1 MASSRI
7 GYGMG
12 RDLVLP
18 GWFGRTHAKHKT
30 PANGILFTGSLAI
43 LLAMT
48 GQAEVLAEI
57 SSSLFMV
64 SYALMSV
71 SLIVL
76 RRVTPRWYRPGFK
89 APFFPVLPL
98 VSMLLCLSVILTMD
112 TFSQIAGLSLVAL
125 SLVWYLVWVRRKA
138 VVTGELAPMWERE
151 RPMERLIEAVG
162 PGGRKDSHE
171 VLIPVW
177 DRTDPSP
184 LLELAAAM
192 GVVNEEVL
200 INVMK
205 MEVTPPQIP
214 LEIAQARLPRRTD
227 GPPDGSSEAVART
240 AEKGVPIRVLSRA
253 VRSPESGVMAYIDTH
268 PSVSLVLTHWEGAL
282 SSSRVY
288 GSPTKKIL
296 EGAPCDVAVLLPRV
310 SGGVRRILIPV
321 GGGPH
326 ARLGL
331 RLAAQFA
338 EGGNAEL
345 TALRVVQ
352 PHDELDV
359 DVETAGLC
367 RVVED
372 VLGED
377 AEIITSRVVVS
388 ENVIEAILETAREGE
403 YDLLVIGASEEW
415 QIKSLL
421 AGSLPDAVADRSPCS
436 VLLVR
441 RYEAAGIS
449 WTRRILSSL
458 QGWD

>member
-1 MASSRI
+1 LLI
-7 GYGMG
+7 G
-12 RDLVLP
+12 
-18 GWFGRTHAKHKT
+18 
-30 PANGILFTGSLAI
+30 
-43 LLAMT
+43 
-48 GQAEVLAEI
+48 
-57 SSSLFMV
+57 
-64 SYALMSV
+64 
-71 SLIVL
+71 
-76 RRVTPRWYRPGFK
+76 
-89 APFFPVLPL
+89 
-98 VSMLLCLSVILTMD
+98 
-112 TFSQIAGLSLVAL
+112 L

-162 PGGRKDSHE
+162 PGGRKDGHE
-171 VLIPVW
+171 LLIPVW
-177 DRTDPSP
+177 DSADPAP

-192 GVVNEEVL
+192 GMVNEAVL

-205 MEVTPPQIP
+205 MEVIPPQFP
-214 LEIAQARLPRRTD
+214 LEIAQARLPRRTT
-227 GPPDGSSEAVART
+227 GPPDGSSEAVALT

-253 VRSPESGVMAYIDTH
+253 VRSPDSGTTAYIDTH
-268 PSVSLVLTHWEGAL
+268 PAVSLVLTHWMGAL
-282 SSSRVY
+282 SSSRIY

-296 EGAPCDVAVLLPRV
+296 ETAPCDVAVLLPR
-310 SGGVRRILIPV
+310 GYAGVERILIPV

-331 RLAAQFA
+331 RLATQIAQ
-338 EGGNAEL
+338 GCGAEL
-345 TALRVVQ
+345 TALRVAR

-359 DVETAGLC
+359 AVESEGLK

-372 VLGED
+372 VLGEKA
-377 AEIITSRVVVS
+377 AEVGAKVVVS
-388 ENVIEAILETAREGE
+388 ENVIDAIVEAAREGE
-403 YDLLVIGASEEW
+403 HDLLVIGASEEW

-421 AGSLPDAVADRSPCS
+421 AGSLPDAVADRAPCS